1 MSDKNN
7 DKGLTNKFELSNGF
21 YTYHFKND
29 SDFKGTSTREVK
41 EV

>member
-29 SDFKGTSTREVK
+29 SDLKGTSTEK
-41 EV
+41 